1 MPCKW
6 EGQQLRISEKLMTRY
21 KNMNL
26 TRKMLLVYFIFAGFF
41 LVVTVL
47 TFQITMEAFEE
58 RLYSNSLQELDY
70 YVQSVRESLEG
81 VEERSREMAINTNI
95 QEMTSE
101 LTEIGP
107 GTVQYSQILTDMRW
121 ELIYENTEGT
131 EINGVR
137 YIDTYGNSVESAG
150 CPWNIAD
157 DEMEKF
163 LETVQESSGEA
174 VFYGPT
180 RDCGYLLCG
189 RKVLKWSDASLDNLG
204 TLIFFCD
211 VGKIIAN
218 NKEQM
223 QAVNSALFVYTD
235 ENMIYQDIEEELPA
249 LPEGGPGPG
258 YSILKYQSQRYFMC
272 WLTAPDT
279 GWTYVN
285 FFPYSDIY
293 GQVTSVRNI
302 TLIGFGVAF
311 IVLLFLIRKLAGII
325 TKPLETLAQSMQV
338 VETGDFQSAKL
349 IPMDADRKDEVGV
362 LTQEFKVMLDKI
374 DVLIYEN
381 YEKQLL
387 LKDTKYKMLQA
398 QINPH
403 FLYNTLNAIHW
414 MIRAKKNDDAGR
426 MIVELGIL
434 LRASFDENPYTT
446 VEQEISMLKS
456 YIAIQ
461 RLRYEDRAEFSV
473 RTEGEPGQYVMPRMT
488 LQPLVENAIFYGA
501 DVMTEICYIDIA
513 VTEEEQSILFEVKDN
528 GPGIEKEELE
538 KVRNFT
544 VKPKG
549 HGIGIK
555 NIYERLR
562 ITYDE
567 FDFAV
572 DSEPGKG
579 TVIRIR
585 VPKQKSEG

>member
-1 MPCKW
+1 M
-6 EGQQLRISEKLMTRY
+6 
-21 KNMNL
+21 
-26 TRKMLLVYFIFAGFF
+26 
-41 LVVTVL
+41 
-47 TFQITMEAFEE
+47 
-58 RLYSNSLQELDY
+58 
-70 YVQSVRESLEG
+70 
-81 VEERSREMAINTNI
+81 
-95 QEMTSE
+95 
-101 LTEIGP
+101 
-107 GTVQYSQILTDMRW
+107 
-121 ELIYENTEGT
+121 
-131 EINGVR
+131 
-137 YIDTYGNSVESAG
+137 
-150 CPWNIAD
+150 
-157 DEMEKF
+157 
-163 LETVQESSGEA
+163 
-174 VFYGPT
+174 
-180 RDCGYLLCG
+180 
-189 RKVLKWSDASLDNLG
+189 
-204 TLIFFCD
+204 
-211 VGKIIAN
+211 
-218 NKEQM
+218 
-223 QAVNSALFVYTD
+223 
-235 ENMIYQDIEEELPA
+235 
-249 LPEGGPGPG
+249 
-258 YSILKYQSQRYFMC
+258 
-272 WLTAPDT
+272 
-279 GWTYVN
+279 
-285 FFPYSDIY
+285 
-293 GQVTSVRNI
+293 RNI
-302 TLIGFGVAF
+302 TLLGFGVAF

>member
-1 MPCKW
+1 
-6 EGQQLRISEKLMTRY
+6 
-21 KNMNL
+21 
-26 TRKMLLVYFIFAGFF
+26 
-41 LVVTVL
+41 
-47 TFQITMEAFEE
+47 
-58 RLYSNSLQELDY
+58 
-70 YVQSVRESLEG
+70 
-81 VEERSREMAINTNI
+81 
-95 QEMTSE
+95 
-101 LTEIGP
+101 
-107 GTVQYSQILTDMRW
+107 
-121 ELIYENTEGT
+121 
-131 EINGVR
+131 
-137 YIDTYGNSVESAG
+137 
-150 CPWNIAD
+150 
-157 DEMEKF
+157 
-163 LETVQESSGEA
+163 
-174 VFYGPT
+174 
-180 RDCGYLLCG
+180 
-189 RKVLKWSDASLDNLG
+189 
-204 TLIFFCD
+204 
-211 VGKIIAN
+211 
-218 NKEQM
+218 
-223 QAVNSALFVYTD
+223 
-235 ENMIYQDIEEELPA
+235 
-249 LPEGGPGPG
+249 
-258 YSILKYQSQRYFMC
+258 
-272 WLTAPDT
+272 
-279 GWTYVN
+279 
-285 FFPYSDIY
+285 
-293 GQVTSVRNI
+293 
-302 TLIGFGVAF
+302 
-311 IVLLFLIRKLAGII
+311 
-325 TKPLETLAQSMQV
+325 
-338 VETGDFQSAKL
+338 
-349 IPMDADRKDEVGV
+349 
-362 LTQEFKVMLDKI
+362 MLDKI

-562 ITYDE
+562 ITYDK

>member
-1 MPCKW
+1 M
-6 EGQQLRISEKLMTRY
+6 RISEKLMTRY

-41 LVVTVL
+41 LVVTIL
-47 TFQITMEAFEE
+47 TFQITMQAFEE

-70 YVQSVRESLEG
+70 YVQSVRESLED
-81 VEERSREMAINTNI
+81 VEARSQELAINVNI
-95 QEMTSE
+95 QELAAE
-101 LTEIGP
+101 LTAIEP

-121 ELIYENTEGT
+121 QLIYENTTGT
-131 EINGVR
+131 AINGVR

-150 CPWNIAD
+150 CPWNIGE
-157 DEMEKF
+157 DEMARF
-163 LETVQESSGEA
+163 LDRIQASRGNA

-180 RDCGYLLCG
+180 RECGYLLCG
-189 RKVLKWSDASLDNLG
+189 RKMLEWRDASLDDLG

-223 QAVNSALFVYTD
+223 QADNSALFVYTD
-235 ENMIYQDIEEELPA
+235 ENMIYQDITDEDLPP
-249 LPEGGPGPG
+249 LPSGGSGSG
-258 YSILKYQSQRYFMC
+258 YSILKYHSQRYFMC
-272 WLTAPDT
+272 WLTTSDM

-285 FFPYSDIY
+285 FFPYSEIY
-293 GQVTSVRNI
+293 GQVTSVRNV
-302 TLIGFGVAF
+302 TLLGFCAAF
-311 IVLLFLIRKLAGII
+311 VVLLLLIRKLAGII

-349 IPMDADRKDEVGV
+349 IPMDAERKDEVGL

-374 DVLIYEN
+374 EVLIYEN
-381 YEKQLL
+381 YEKQIL

-434 LRASFDENPYTT
+434 LRASFEENPYTT
-446 VEQEISMLKS
+446 VEKEIDMLNS

-473 RTEGEPGQYVMPRMT
+473 RTVGEPGQYVMPRMT

-501 DVMTEICYIDIA
+501 DAMTEICYIDIT
-513 VTEEEQSILFEVKDN
+513 VTEEKDSILFEVKDN
-528 GPGIEKEELE
+528 GPGIEEDELE

-555 NIYERLR
+555 NIHERLR
-562 ITYDE
+562 ITYDV
-567 FDFAV
+567 FDFTI
-572 DSEPGKG
+572 DSEKGKG